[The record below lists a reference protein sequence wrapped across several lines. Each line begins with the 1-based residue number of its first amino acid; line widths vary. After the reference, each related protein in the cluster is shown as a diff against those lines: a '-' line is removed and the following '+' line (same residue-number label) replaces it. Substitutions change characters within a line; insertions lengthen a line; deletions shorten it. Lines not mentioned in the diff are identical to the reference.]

1 MEQSTA
7 YLIMIL
13 FPVIPWFFKLTI
25 SYKIRY
31 KTPKLN
37 VDKFYK
43 KNKTSFI
50 KKFFYTDLKQRIK
63 PVTFYCNLVA
73 GFMLLL
79 SIFVSLVY
87 LLLAICKHTLSLFF
101 LQYIAMYS
109 TMVLTILLLVFGT
122 IEIID
127 DRKPKK

>member
-13 FPVIPWFFKLTI
+13 FPVIPWFLKFTI

-50 KKFFYTDLKQRIK
+50 KKYFYVDFKKRLNPTI
-63 PVTFYCNLVA
+63 FYSNLA
-73 GFMLLL
+73 IGCILLL
-79 SIFVSLVY
+79 SILISLVY
-87 LLLAICKHTLSLFF
+87 LLLAVCKYTLSFF
-101 LQYIAMYS
+101 VLQYIAVYS
-109 TMVLTILLLVFGT
+109 TIILTVLLLIFGT
-122 IEIID
+122 MEMLN
-127 DRKPKK
+127 DRK